1 MRKVD
6 ILFQE
11 SEKAFLAERAR
22 TETLDTKAEKLV
34 GAVALIALL
43 QLIGDSDPFPSRH
56 KLDLVIWTV
65 GIICLLIAIVLAL
78 FSGGVRRFKS
88 YARGMRLV
96 DEFRDENLGADDAK
110 IRMSKF
116 YLGAHDDNAI
126 ANDRKARLLMWSSV
140 LLIGGLVLTIVGRLL
155 TAIA

>member
-56 KLDLVIWTV
+56 KLDLVIWSV

-78 FSGGVRRFKS
+78 FSGVVRRFKS
-88 YARGMRLV
+88 FPRGMRLV
-96 DEFRDENLGADDAK
+96 DEFRDENLGDDDAK

-116 YLGAHDDNAI
+116 YLGAHDYNAI